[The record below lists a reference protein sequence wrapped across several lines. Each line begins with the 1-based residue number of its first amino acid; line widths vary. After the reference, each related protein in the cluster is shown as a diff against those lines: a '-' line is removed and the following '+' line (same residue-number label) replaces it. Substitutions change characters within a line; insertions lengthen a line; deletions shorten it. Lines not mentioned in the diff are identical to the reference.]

1 MSFDPIAYIN
11 EPRWLESRLGL
22 DRIRELLDRLGRPQD
37 RLKFVHVAGTN
48 GKGSTCA
55 YLASILQAAGLR
67 TGLFTSPYLI
77 TFEERIRVDGANITL
92 DELTEAT
99 LLVKGQA
106 EAMADHPT
114 EFELMTAV
122 ALVHFVRRGCD
133 IVVLEVGLGGRL
145 DSTNAIDAPEAAVIA
160 RIGLD
165 HTKLLGTTLA
175 AIAGEKAGIVKPG
188 SAVVSWPQDAEAM
201 AVVEQAVAAAGD
213 TLTVPDF
220 ACLNVGP
227 VDWGASGAPARSF
240 SYGRFAD
247 LRTKLL
253 GSYQP
258 ANAALAIEVTE
269 ALRTRGW
276 AVDDDAVRQGVAGA
290 AWPGRFEIV
299 RAGEGEPTVVVDGG
313 HNPQGARALVDS
325 LADVFPGRKPVFIM
339 GVLEDKDYPAMLE
352 TVMPLVGGFVAVT
365 PDNPRALSADR
376 LARAIR
382 WTGQDVRGC
391 SAHMRPLVAR
401 DMADALA
408 KARELAQGA
417 ANQGDVVRNI
427 YQWVVDNIT
436 YDHDKAAQ
444 LASATGY
451 VPDPD
456 ATLASGTGICFDYA
470 SLGAAMLRSLGIP
483 CQVITGYVSPDDVYH
498 AWNMVYIDGEWISVE
513 ISIKPN
519 SWTRVDLT
527 FAASGAAS
535 TIGDGT
541 SYTDR
546 YTY

>member
-1 MSFDPIAYIN
+1 MWRA
-11 EPRWLESRLGL
+11 
-22 DRIRELLDRLGRPQD
+22 
-37 RLKFVHVAGTN
+37 
-48 GKGSTCA
+48 
-55 YLASILQAAGLR
+55 
-67 TGLFTSPYLI
+67 
-77 TFEERIRVDGANITL
+77 L

-99 LLVKGQA
+99 LLVKEQV

-122 ALVHFVRRGCD
+122 ALVHFARRGCD

-201 AVVEQAVAAAGD
+201 AVVEQAAAAAGD

-269 ALRTRGW
+269 ALRTHGW
-276 AVDDDAVRQGVAGA
+276 AIDDDAVRQGVAGA

-382 WTGQDVRGC
+382 WTGQDVLGC
-391 SAHMRPLVAR
+391 SAHMRPHVAR

-408 KARELAQGA
+408 KARELAGA
-417 ANQGDVVRNI
+417 DGLICAFGSLYSVGAL
-427 YQWVVDNIT
+427 
-436 YDHDKAAQ
+436 KEQ
-444 LASATGY
+444 LEG
-451 VPDPD
+451 
-456 ATLASGTGICFDYA
+456 
-470 SLGAAMLRSLGIP
+470 
-483 CQVITGYVSPDDVYH
+483 
-498 AWNMVYIDGEWISVE
+498 
-513 ISIKPN
+513 
-519 SWTRVDLT
+519 
-527 FAASGAAS
+527 
-535 TIGDGT
+535 
-541 SYTDR
+541 
-546 YTY
+546 

>member
-1 MSFDPIAYIN
+1 MSFDPVAYIN

-22 DRIRELLDRLGRPQD
+22 DRTAELLDRLGRPQD
-37 RLKFVHVAGTN
+37 QLKFVHVAGTN

-77 TFEERIRVDGANITL
+77 TFEERIRVDGANIAY
-92 DELTEAT
+92 DELVEAT
-99 LLVKGQA
+99 LLVKEQA

-122 ALVHFVRRGCD
+122 ALVHFARRGCD

-145 DSTNAIDAPEAAVIA
+145 DSTNVIDAPEAAVIA

-188 SAVVSWPQDAEAM
+188 SAVVSWPQEPEAM
-201 AVVEQAVAAAGD
+201 AVVERAAADAGD
-213 TLTVPDF
+213 ALAVVDPSRLSAD
-220 ACLNVGP
+220 P
-227 VDWGASGAPARSF
+227 VDWSASGAPARPF

-247 LRTKLL
+247 LRTRLL

-258 ANAALAIEVTE
+258 ANAALAIETAD
-269 ALRTRGW
+269 ALRGRGW
-276 AVDDDAVRQGVAGA
+276 PVDDDAVRQGVAEA
-290 AWPGRFEIV
+290 VWPGRFEIV

-325 LADVFPGRKPVFIM
+325 LNDVFPGRKPVFVI

-352 TVMPLVGGFVAVT
+352 TVLPLGAAFVTVT
-365 PDNPRALSADR
+365 PDNPRALPADK

-382 WTGQDVRGC
+382 WTGQDLLGC
-391 SAHMRPLVAR
+391 SACVNPYVAR

-408 KARELAQGA
+408 KARELAGPEGLVCAFGSLYSVGA
-417 ANQGDVVRNI
+417 L
-427 YQWVVDNIT
+427 
-436 YDHDKAAQ
+436 KEQ
-444 LASATGY
+444 LEG
-451 VPDPD
+451 
-456 ATLASGTGICFDYA
+456 
-470 SLGAAMLRSLGIP
+470 
-483 CQVITGYVSPDDVYH
+483 
-498 AWNMVYIDGEWISVE
+498 
-513 ISIKPN
+513 
-519 SWTRVDLT
+519 
-527 FAASGAAS
+527 
-535 TIGDGT
+535 
-541 SYTDR
+541 
-546 YTY
+546 

>member
-22 DRIRELLDRLGRPQD
+22 DRTRELLDRLGRPQD

-77 TFEERIRVDGANITL
+77 TFEERIRVDGANIAHE
-92 DELTEAT
+92 ELVEAT
-99 LLVKGQA
+99 LLVKEQA

-122 ALVHFVRRGCD
+122 ALVHFARRDCD

-145 DSTNAIDAPEAAVIA
+145 DSTNVIDAPEAAVIA

-188 SAVVSWPQDAEAM
+188 SAVVSWPHDAEAM
-201 AVVEQAVAAAGD
+201 AVVEAAAAEAGD
-213 TLTVPDF
+213 TLAV
-220 ACLNVGP
+220 
-227 VDWGASGAPARSF
+227 VDLSELKMSDVSRETLVRPF
-240 SYGRFAD
+240 SYRGNAY
-247 LRTKLL
+247 RTRLL

-258 ANAALAIEVTE
+258 ANAALAIETVC

-276 AVDDDAVRQGVAGA
+276 AIEDEAIERGIAEAV
-290 AWPGRFEIV
+290 WPGRFEIV
-299 RAGEGEPTVVVDGG
+299 RAREGEPTVVVDGG

-325 LADVFPGRKPVFIM
+325 LNDVFPGRKPVFVI

-352 TVMPLVGGFVAVT
+352 TVLPLGAAFVCVT
-365 PDNPRALSADR
+365 PDNPRALPADK

-382 WTGQDVRGC
+382 WTGQDLLGC
-391 SAHMRPLVAR
+391 SACVKPYVAR
-401 DMADALA
+401 DMADALE
-408 KARELAQGA
+408 KARELAGPAGLVCAFGSLYSVGA
-417 ANQGDVVRNI
+417 L
-427 YQWVVDNIT
+427 
-436 YDHDKAAQ
+436 KA
-444 LASATGY
+444 LLEG
-451 VPDPD
+451 
-456 ATLASGTGICFDYA
+456 
-470 SLGAAMLRSLGIP
+470 
-483 CQVITGYVSPDDVYH
+483 
-498 AWNMVYIDGEWISVE
+498 
-513 ISIKPN
+513 
-519 SWTRVDLT
+519 
-527 FAASGAAS
+527 
-535 TIGDGT
+535 
-541 SYTDR
+541 
-546 YTY
+546 